1 MIEIKGLEKLQVK
14 LKNLQNLQNRTA
26 PLITQLGEMLKNSIE
41 DSFENEKSPF
51 GEHHKPLSQSTLKNK
66 LKNGKSERI
75 LRRDGNLADNWVLN
89 TTNTKAS
96 VSNNTNFKGFA
107 YGLAHQFGA
116 NGAGRGKNIKIPA
129 RPFLPVDKNGK
140 LESRTENTIKN
151 ETVKFIKDLLK

>member
-1 MIEIKGLEKLQVK
+1 MIEVKGLEKLQAK
-14 LKNLQNLQNRTA
+14 LKNLQNLQHRTA

-51 GEHHKPLSQSTLKNK
+51 GERHKPLSQSTLKNK
-66 LKNGKSERI
+66 LKKGKSERI

-129 RPFLPVDKNGK
+129 RPFLPVDKSGK
-140 LESRTENTIKN
+140 LAKSVKN
-151 ETVKFIKDLLK
+151 EVENEIIGFIKKI

>member
-51 GEHHKPLSQSTLKNK
+51 GERHKPLSQSTLKNK

-116 NGAGRGKNIKIPA
+116 NGAGRSRNIKIQT
-129 RPFLPVDKNGK
+129 RPFLPVDKSGK
-140 LESRTENTIKN
+140 LASDVKREVVKEIITFIKN
-151 ETVKFIKDLLK
+151 I